1 MCCGD
6 ASISSV
12 DGMEA
17 TFLWSGIAIG
27 EGSTPVVV
35 GGGYSFIVVVIHI
48 VSECISGS
56 IGRRIGHGWLIALLL
71 RVLCWPFFLA
81 PVGLSDRSLSF

>member
-12 DGMEA
+12 GCMEA

-71 RVLCWPFFLA
+71 RVC
-81 PVGLSDRSLSF
+81 VCV